1 MIDRGLTT
9 ACNGQRLVVSRDSG
23 QAMLE
28 RSPTFESGDPDLDRF
43 FKRFAGQNQFKRY
56 VGTTYVAKEVGLRVG
71 FVNVDE
77 RARSK
82 NSPASA

>member
-28 RSPTFESGDPDLDRF
+28 RVTKPRRPTKAMRELFG
-43 FKRFAGQNQFKRY
+43 K
-56 VGTTYVAKEVGLRVG
+56 
-71 FVNVDE
+71 
-77 RARSK
+77 
-82 NSPASA
+82 